1 MVLKRNG
8 NTLYTPDPSIT
19 YLICERKPKK
29 GKPAP
34 KYLLKKEGK
43 ETTYISSLYGSG
55 SVFNLDYQSKYY
67 TLTLTDTEAVLE
79 EVVYV

>member
-1 MVLKRNG
+1 MILKRNG
-8 NTLYTPDPSIT
+8 NTLYPPSQT
-19 YLICERKPKK
+19 CKYLICERKPKK
-29 GKPAP
+29 GNPAT

-43 ETTYISSLYGSG
+43 ESTYISSLFGSG
-55 SVFNLDYQSKYY
+55 SVFRLDYRGKYY